1 MKVNHNE
8 IFKYYQKG
16 IYPDYNKIIA
26 IGDIHG
32 DYNAFLLVLIK
43 AKIIDKNNKWIGG
56 NTHVVQIGD
65 ILDRKPRNLDKN
77 DDSELDK
84 KDGNIFSKNK
94 KIIIGV
100 LVVGLVVFF
109 AYKKGLIFKKAGN

>member
-1 MKVNHNE
+1 MYVVENLFLVKARK
-8 IFKYYQKG
+8 KYR
-16 IYPDYNKIIA
+16 A
-26 IGDIHG
+26 S
-32 DYNAFLLVLIK
+32 LL
-43 AKIIDKNNKWIGG
+43 
-56 NTHVVQIGD
+56 Q
-65 ILDRKPRNLDKN
+65 NLNPKSEMPVRETNLGKN

>member
-1 MKVNHNE
+1 MPVRE
-8 IFKYYQKG
+8 
-16 IYPDYNKIIA
+16 
-26 IGDIHG
+26 
-32 DYNAFLLVLIK
+32 
-43 AKIIDKNNKWIGG
+43 
-56 NTHVVQIGD
+56 T
-65 ILDRKPRNLDKN
+65 NLGKN

>member
-1 MKVNHNE
+1 MKNLNPKSE
-8 IFKYYQKG
+8 IP
-16 IYPDYNKIIA
+16 IR
-26 IGDIHG
+26 
-32 DYNAFLLVLIK
+32 
-43 AKIIDKNNKWIGG
+43 
-56 NTHVVQIGD
+56 
-65 ILDRKPRNLDKN
+65 DRELNLDKN